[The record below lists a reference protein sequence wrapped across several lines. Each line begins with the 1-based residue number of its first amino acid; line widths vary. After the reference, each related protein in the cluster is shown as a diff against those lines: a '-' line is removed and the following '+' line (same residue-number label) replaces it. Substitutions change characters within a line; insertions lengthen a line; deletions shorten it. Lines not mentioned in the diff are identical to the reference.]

1 MRCGWAR
8 LLHDVVVVQLLTAS
22 PGAGPLWARF
32 YEIGTNRPIFSD
44 RDGQV
49 RYALSEIG
57 EERRTG
63 YLWYTDEPATTLRR
77 YDRWAARLRR

>member
-1 MRCGWAR
+1 
-8 LLHDVVVVQLLTAS
+8 V
-22 PGAGPLWARF
+22 
-32 YEIGTNRPIFSD
+32 I
-44 RDGQV
+44 

-77 YDRWAARLRR
+77 YERWLRGRGG